1 MSQVEREQRREERR
15 VTLNL
20 LRNLTKREISAQYK
34 RTFLGRIWSLI
45 NPLAQIAVYS
55 VVFGLLIQIPVA
67 PGTNSGIS
75 FFPIWIGV
83 GVIAWGAISNSISA
97 GMGSMLGN
105 AGLLTKVY
113 FPRSVLPI
121 SAVMSSIFTFGT
133 ELLVLLAIMV
143 VVSIAV
149 VGGPMVLLYAPLLLL
164 LLALTFAFTLGIAML
179 LSVASIYFRDIV
191 HLWSIVSQVW
201 MYASGV
207 MFSVQL
213 VRDAEE
219 RLLRDYDLQLPLVA
233 LFQLNPAERFLT
245 AYRNI
250 LYDFAV
256 PSWDVWLTLVLWSIG
271 SLVVGKL
278 VFDRLARNIVEE
290 I

>member
-1 MSQVEREQRREERR
+1 MSQLEREQRRDERR

-34 RTFLGRIWSLI
+34 RTALGRIWSLI

-55 VVFGLLIQIPVA
+55 VVFGLIFQIDVA
-67 PGTNSGIS
+67 PGINSGIE

-97 GMGSMLGN
+97 GMGSMIGN

-113 FPRSVLPI
+113 FPRSVLPV
-121 SAVMSSIFTFGT
+121 SAVLSSTFNFGT

-143 VVSIAV
+143 VV
-149 VGGPMVLLYAPLLLL
+149 GGPLVLLYAPLLIPLL
-164 LLALTFAFTLGIAML
+164 LLTLAFVLGIAMV
-179 LSVASIYFRDIV
+179 LSVASIYFRDIQ
-191 HLWSIVSQVW
+191 HLWSIFSQVW

-207 MFSVQL
+207 MFSVDL
-213 VRDAEE
+213 VQGAQDRIAEE
-219 RLLRDYDLQLPLVA
+219 NGLQLPLVT

-250 LYDFAV
+250 LYDFTV
-256 PSWDVWLTLVLWSIG
+256 PAWDTWLVLVLWSVG
-271 SLVVGKL
+271 ALVVGKL

>member
-34 RTFLGRIWSLI
+34 RTALGRIWSLI

-55 VVFGLLIQIPVA
+55 IVFGLLIQIPVA
-67 PGTNSGIS
+67 PGSNSGLEL
-75 FFPIWIGV
+75 FPIWIGV

-121 SAVMSSIFTFGT
+121 SAVLSSIFTFAT
-133 ELLVLLAIMV
+133 ELLVLLTIMV
-143 VVSIAV
+143 AV
-149 VGGPMVLLYAPLLLL
+149 GWWFVGGPMVLLYAPLLIPLL
-164 LLALTFAFTLGIAML
+164 LLTMAFVLGIAML

-201 MYASGV
+201 MYASSV

-213 VRDAEE
+213 VRDAQQRIAE
-219 RLLRDYDLQLPLVA
+219 DYGLELPLVT

-256 PSWDVWLTLVLWSIG
+256 PSWDVWVALVLWSVG

>member
-1 MSQVEREQRREERR
+1 MSQLEREQRRDERR

-34 RTFLGRIWSLI
+34 RTALGRIWSLI

-55 VVFGLLIQIPVA
+55 VVFGLIFQIDVA
-67 PGTNSGIS
+67 PGINSGIE

-97 GMGSMLGN
+97 GMGSMIGN

-113 FPRSVLPI
+113 FPRSVLPV
-121 SAVMSSIFTFGT
+121 SAVLSSTFNFGT

-143 VVSIAV
+143 VV
-149 VGGPMVLLYAPLLLL
+149 GGPLVLLYAPLLIPLL
-164 LLALTFAFTLGIAML
+164 LLTLAFVLGIAMV
-179 LSVASIYFRDIV
+179 LSVASIYFRDIQ
-191 HLWSIVSQVW
+191 HLWSIFSQVW

-207 MFSVQL
+207 MFSVDL
-213 VRDAEE
+213 VQSAQDRIAEE
-219 RLLRDYDLQLPLVA
+219 NGLQLPLVT

-250 LYDFAV
+250 LYDFTV
-256 PSWDVWLTLVLWSIG
+256 PAWDTWLVLVLWSVG
-271 SLVVGKL
+271 ALVVGKL

>member
-34 RTFLGRIWSLI
+34 RTALGRIWSLI

-55 VVFGLLIQIPVA
+55 IVFGLLIQIPVA
-67 PGTNSGIS
+67 AGTNSGLT

-83 GVIAWGAISNSISA
+83 GVIAWGAISNSITA

-105 AGLLTKVY
+105 AGLLT
-113 FPRSVLPI
+113 
-121 SAVMSSIFTFGT
+121 M
-133 ELLVLLAIMV
+133 
-143 VVSIAV
+143 
-149 VGGPMVLLYAPLLLL
+149 
-164 LLALTFAFTLGIAML
+164 AFVLGIAML

-213 VRDAEE
+213 VRDAQQRIAE
-219 RLLRDYDLQLPLVA
+219 DYGLELPLVT

-256 PSWDVWLTLVLWSIG
+256 PSWDVWVALVLWSVG

>member
-1 MSQVEREQRREERR
+1 MSATV
-15 VTLNL
+15 LAAML
-20 LRNLTKREISAQYK
+20 AGG
-34 RTFLGRIWSLI
+34 LGLVAGGYYATMGW
-45 NPLAQIAVYS
+45 
-55 VVFGLLIQIPVA
+55 VV
-67 PGTNSGIS
+67 
-75 FFPIWIGV
+75 IG
-83 GVIAWGAISNSISA
+83 N
-97 GMGSMLGN
+97 
-105 AGLLTKVY
+105 
-113 FPRSVLPI
+113 
-121 SAVMSSIFTFGT
+121 
-133 ELLVLLAIMV
+133 
-143 VVSIAV
+143 
-149 VGGPMVLLYAPLLLL
+149 LLLL
-164 LLALTFAFTLGIAML
+164 TMAFVLGIAML

-213 VRDAEE
+213 VRDAQQRIAE
-219 RLLRDYDLQLPLVA
+219 DYGLELPLVT

-256 PSWDVWLTLVLWSIG
+256 PSWDVWVALVLWSVG

>member
-34 RTFLGRIWSLI
+34 RTALGRIWSLI

-67 PGTNSGIS
+67 PGTNSGLEI
-75 FFPIWIGV
+75 FPIWIGV

-121 SAVMSSIFTFGT
+121 SAVLSSIFTFAT

-143 VVSIAV
+143 GVGIVVA
-149 VGGPMVLLYAPLLLL
+149 GGPMVLLYAPLLIPLL
-164 LLALTFAFTLGIAML
+164 LLTFAFVLGIAML

-213 VRDAEE
+213 VQGAEE
-219 RLLRDYDLQLPLVA
+219 RLFNEFGLRLPLVT
-233 LFQLNPAERFLT
+233 LFQLNPAERFLA

-256 PSWDVWLTLVLWSIG
+256 PSWDVWVALLLWSVG

-278 VFDRLARNIVEE
+278 AFDRLARNIVEE

>member
-1 MSQVEREQRREERR
+1 MSHLEREQRSEERR

-34 RTFLGRIWSLI
+34 RTALGRIWSLI
-45 NPLAQIAVYS
+45 NPLAQIAIYS
-55 VVFGLLIQIPVA
+55 IVFGLLIQIPVA
-67 PGTNSGIS
+67 PGTNSGLE

-113 FPRSVLPI
+113 FPRSVLPV
-121 SAVMSSIFTFGT
+121 SAVTSSIFTFGT

-143 VVSIAV
+143 F
-149 VGGPMVLLYAPLLLL
+149 VGGPVVLLYAPLLIPLL
-164 LLALTFAFTLGIAML
+164 LLTFSFVLGIAML

-191 HLWSIVSQVW
+191 HLWSVVSQVW

-213 VRDAEE
+213 VQGAQE
-219 RLLRDYDLQLPLVA
+219 RLLNEFGVNLPLVT

-256 PSWDVWLTLVLWSIG
+256 PAWDVWLTLVIWSIG

>member
-1 MSQVEREQRREERR
+1 MSESERAQRREERR
-15 VTLNL
+15 TTLNL

-34 RTFLGRIWSLI
+34 RTVLGRVWSLI

-55 VVFGLLIQIPVA
+55 LVFGLLFQLPVD
-67 PGTNSGIS
+67 PGTNSGLEV
-75 FFPIWIGV
+75 FPLWIGV
-83 GVIAWGAISNSISA
+83 GVIVWGFVSGSIAA
-97 GMGSMLGN
+97 GMNAMLDN

-113 FPRSVLPI
+113 FPRSVLP
-121 SAVMSSIFTFGT
+121 VSSVLSSTFNFGI
-133 ELLVLLAIMV
+133 ELLVLLAVMTL
-143 VVSIAV
+143 
-149 VGGPMVLLYAPLLLL
+149 VGGPMVLLYAPLLIPLL
-164 LLALTFAFTLGIAML
+164 ILTFAFVLGIAMV
-179 LSVASIYFRDIV
+179 LSVASIYFRDLR
-191 HLWSIVSQVW
+191 HLWSIFSQVW

-207 MFSVQL
+207 LFSVKL
-213 VRDAEE
+213 VREREE
-219 RLLRDYDLQLPLVA
+219 ALAADGVHVPLVA
-233 LFQLNPAERFLT
+233 IFQANPAERFIE

-256 PSWDVWLTLVLWSIG
+256 PSWDIWLTLVIWSAA